1 MPQFDFYSFSGQIF
15 WILFAFYFMHIYIL
29 HVFLPKIS
37 NNLKIQN
44 RIIKFVSS
52 LANTQK

>member
-44 RIIKFVSS
+44 RIIRFVSS
-52 LANTQK
+52 IATQK